1 MRSAGVALMQ
11 KCVTTNTASPRIAAR
26 SPDTKTGIRNA
37 LIIAPVVVVGEAM
50 QSIFIRSRKFSNY
63 IKQ

>member
-1 MRSAGVALMQ
+1 MQ

-37 LIIAPVVVVGEAM
+37 LIIAPVVVVEEAM
-50 QSIFIRSRKFSNY
+50 QSIFIRSRKFSKY